1 MSTFTDVLNAPNT
14 AAATTTTGTSSTASM
29 VSKDAFLKILMSQLK
44 YQDPMDPMKADQF
57 MTQLAQLTSVEQLT
71 NIAGSL
77 DTIKASMNGSTIS
90 QWTDLIGRQ
99 IKMDGTSGTDPFTGK
114 TVVTPPTVSTG
125 DSVVLAPS
133 GDYDKVVLK
142 MKTVSTGAETTME
155 VKKGETLTLN
165 YTGKDDVKVTAYTM
179 KGNAAGICTA
189 TVYRTV
195 IGLQSTGNSV
205 VAVTAKGDQYNVNTI
220 KQIIN

>member
-1 MSTFTDVLNAPNT
+1 
-14 AAATTTTGTSSTASM
+14 M

-57 MTQLAQLTSVEQLT
+57 MSQLAQLTSVEQLT

-77 DTIKASMNGSTIS
+77 DTIKAAMNGSTIS

-99 IKMDGTSGTDPFTGK
+99 IKMDGTAGTDLSGK
-114 TVVTPPTVSTG
+114 TVVTPPTVTTG
-125 DSVVLAPS
+125 DSVVLTPA

-155 VKKGETLTLN
+155 VQKGEALTLN
-165 YTGKDDVKVTAYTM
+165 YTGTDDVKVTAYTM
-179 KGNAAGICTA
+179 KNNVAGTCTA

-195 IGLQSTGNSV
+195 TGLESTGNSV